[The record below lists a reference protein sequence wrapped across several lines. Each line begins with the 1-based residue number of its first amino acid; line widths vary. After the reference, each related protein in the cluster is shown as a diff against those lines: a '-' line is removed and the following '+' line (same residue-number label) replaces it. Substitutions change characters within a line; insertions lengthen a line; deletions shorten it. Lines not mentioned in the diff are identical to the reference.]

1 MIEKILTKAW
11 NNYKKNFAVLIGSFL
26 ISIIVP
32 GIVVGAVG
40 VVSFLPLILKVTSL
54 GMENGL
60 KSAISSNALLYLFI
74 PLVIVFTTLLLVSPP
89 FSYGFMHVIKLSRKR
104 KVKIKMIFDGVK
116 IFWKRAI
123 AQQILALIFLF
134 LASVPFIISAV
145 NYVSPFYTK
154 TNYASLFYT
163 EAMPLELTAII
174 FLWSIAMLILGFLF
188 MFWPAS
194 IVVYNVGVT
203 EGLKR
208 GMKKVSSNLL
218 ESLILILV
226 IMLLS
231 VATSALESIIPIVP
245 TILIRPL
252 YTSIIIEGCINL
264 KEK

>member
-11 NNYKKNFAVLIGSFL
+11 NNYKKNFVILVGSFL
-26 ISIIVP
+26 VSIIVP
-32 GIVVGAVG
+32 GIVVGVVG
-40 VVSFLPLILKVTSL
+40 VVSFLPLILKVISL
-54 GMENGL
+54 GVENGL

-116 IFWKRAI
+116 IFWNRAI
-123 AQQILALIFLF
+123 LQQILALIFF
-134 LASVPFIISAV
+134 SLASVPFIISFIISAV
-145 NYVSPFYTK
+145 NYAPLSYTK
-154 TNYASLFYT
+154 T
-163 EAMPLELTAII
+163 MPLGFAVII

-218 ESLILILV
+218 ESFVLILV
-226 IMLLS
+226 IMLIS
-231 VATSALESIIPIVP
+231 IAVSALESIIPIVP
-245 TILIRPL
+245 TILITPL
-252 YTSIIIEGCINL
+252 CTSIIIEGCINL